1 MYAYRR
7 VSPIFDHRS
16 AGNRHGVVGL
26 RRFSPIFDH
35 LADMALRR
43 GRISAPGGGPGKT
56 GKTGTAGRPE
66 KRLIRALGRAFC
78 ATEAS
83 MTTKLDVQRL
93 DDFRW
98 LVPRQGG
105 MRVDGII
112 YADDTLM
119 REIRSDEAIRQ
130 VANVACLPGIVGR
143 SIGMPDIHWGYG
155 FPIGG
160 VAAFDPEVGGV
171 VSPGGV
177 GYDINCGVRL
187 LRTGL
192 SEPEVRGRLGVLMD
206 RLYDRV
212 PAGVGAGYERFRLS
226 PDQVRAVLERGSEWA
241 VAEGYGEEGDLR
253 RTEAGGRIEGADPD
267 QVGERAVQRGRDQLG
282 TVGSGNHFIEVG
294 HVDEVYDDS
303 AAARLGLEPGT
314 VTVFIHSGSR
324 GLGYQ
329 VCDDYIHVMMDAA
342 GKYGI
347 DLPDRQLVCAPL
359 GSPEADRYMGAM
371 SAAANYAFA
380 NRQMMSFRVRQVFQE
395 VFHRPWQELGM
406 GLVYDVAHNIA
417 KWETHEVGG
426 RERRVCVHRKG
437 ATRAF
442 PPRHPELPDDYRDL
456 GQPVLIPGDMGRY
469 SYVLLGTDGAYRETF
484 GSTCHGAGRKMSR
497 RQAKKSARGRDLRR
511 EFEDRGIQVRAS
523 SFGTVAEEIPEA
535 YKDVAE
541 VVDVVHG
548 AGIGRKVARLRPM
561 GVLKG

>member
-1 MYAYRR
+1 VTTTASGLTLERLDAYRW
-7 VSPIFDHRS
+7 
-16 AGNRHGVVGL
+16 
-26 RRFSPIFDH
+26 
-35 LADMALRR
+35 
-43 GRISAPGGGPGKT
+43 
-56 GKTGTAGRPE
+56 
-66 KRLIRALGRAFC
+66 LI
-78 ATEAS
+78 
-83 MTTKLDVQRL
+83 
-93 DDFRW
+93 
-98 LVPRQGG
+98 PRQGS

-119 REIRSDEAIRQ
+119 GDIRSDEAVQQ

-155 FPIGG
+155 FAIGG
-160 VAAFDPEVGGV
+160 VAAFDPDRGGV

-192 SEPEVRGRLGVLMD
+192 TEADVRPRLRTLMD
-206 RLYDRV
+206 RLYERV
-212 PAGVGAGYERFRLS
+212 PAGVGAGYERFRLA
-226 PDQVRAVLERGSEWA
+226 PGQIRAVLERGAEWA
-241 VAEGYGEEGDLR
+241 VAEGYGEAGDLLR
-253 RTEAGGRIEGADPD
+253 MEAGGRIDGADASEVSD
-267 QVGERAVQRGRDQLG
+267 RAVERGRDQLG
-282 TVGSGNHFIEVG
+282 TVGSGNHFIELG
-294 HVDEVYDDS
+294 YVDEVYDD
-303 AAARLGLEPGT
+303 AAASRLGLEPST

-329 VCDDYIHVMMDAA
+329 VCDDYIQVMQGAA
-342 GKYGI
+342 SKYGI

-380 NRQMMSFRVRQVFQE
+380 NRQMMSFRVREVFQD
-395 VFHRPWQELGM
+395 VFGRPWQELGM
-406 GLVYDVAHNIA
+406 TLVYDVAHNIA
-417 KWETHEVGG
+417 KWETHEVDG

-442 PPRHPELPDDYRDL
+442 PPRHPELPDAYRDL

-484 GSTCHGAGRKMSR
+484 GSTCHGAGRTMSR
-497 RQAKKSARGRDLRR
+497 RQAKKSAKGRDLRR
-511 EFEDRGIQVRAS
+511 EFEELGIEVRAS
-523 SFGTVAEEIPEA
+523 SFGTVAEEVPEA
-535 YKDVAE
+535 YKDVADVVG
-541 VVDVVHG
+541 VVDG